1 PARLIKMVRPDILV
15 KGGDYHPDQV
25 VGSEYAGKVEIIE
38 FEEGYSTTGLVN
50 QIAGLVR
57 EGKL

>member
-1 PARLIKMVRPDILV
+1 MPR
-15 KGGDYHPDQV
+15 
-25 VGSEYAGKVEIIE
+25 KVEIIE